1 MTALTE
7 LLRSRREVLLSQG
20 HPIKGEPR
28 SIKYAYALG
37 VALVAQSD
45 GKICFEEAEYLKN
58 LTTRLD
64 LPESDFSQ
72 IVELVSVCPQELI
85 DKVVISLREGEWG
98 LFFLFDIQS
107 IAGKDGDFSEDE
119 KDTLN
124 LFAELL
130 KILPSERDRV
140 LELGTDSS
148 MDYGQVMIAI
158 GRLLLENPAH
168 RPNGKE
174 QAEHWFKKAMIWSE
188 TAAKSGYLPAYRY
201 MGELYIEGLGVKED
215 RKEALGFWTLVAE
228 AGDPEA
234 MMTAGE
240 LEEDGN
246 RAIEW
251 YKKAAASGKPEALFK
266 IGEILEN
273 SEERQEALT
282 FYRNALLQCQG
293 LETLK
298 WVLEEDKIKDTDISS
313 DPMEGKLP
321 LRQAI
326 ARSNALHSAGIS
338 SGLIDTYLET
348 LDEYIEGLL
357 AVIRE
362 YASAKGFL
370 KKVVRWSLRIGG
382 AIISAIW
389 AGNLWGSAESWL
401 GKTGSVFLWLIC
413 LGCIAESFSERKRGK
428 IWKEAKTAQKE
439 SLLNAVFARS

>member
-28 SIKYAYALG
+28 AIKYAYALG
-37 VALVAQSD
+37 VGLAAISD
-45 GKICFEEAEYLKN
+45 GKICFEEEEYLKN

-72 IVELVSVCPQELI
+72 IMGVLSVCPQELI

-107 IAGKDGDFSEDE
+107 IAGRDGKISDE
-119 KDTLN
+119 ERETIY

-130 KILPSERDRV
+130 KILPSERDRI

-148 MDYGQVMIAI
+148 IDYGQVMIAI
-158 GRLLLENPAH
+158 GRLLLENPAN
-168 RPNGKE
+168 RPKGRE

-215 RKEALGFWTLVAE
+215 RKKALGFWNIAAE

-240 LEEDGN
+240 LEEDGD

-251 YKKAAASGKPEALFK
+251 YKKAATSGKPEALFK

-273 SEERQEALT
+273 SEDYQEALT
-282 FYRNALLQCQG
+282 FYRNALLQCRG

-298 WVLEEDKIKDTDISS
+298 WTLEEDRIKDSDITSN
-313 DPMEGKLP
+313 PMDGKLP

-326 ARSNALHSAGIS
+326 ARSDTLRSAGIS
-338 SGLIDTYLET
+338 SDIIDAYLET
-348 LDEYIEGLL
+348 LDEYIEGQL

-362 YASAKGFL
+362 YASTKGFL
-370 KKVVRWSLRIGG
+370 KKVVRWSLRVGG
-382 AIISAIW
+382 SLFFAIW
-389 AGNLWGSAESWL
+389 ALGLWSSAESWV
-401 GKTGSVFLWLIC
+401 GKTCSAFLWLAC
-413 LGCIAESFSERKRGK
+413 LACIGESFSERKRSK
-428 IWKEAKTAQKE
+428 IWKEAKKAQKDTV
-439 SLLNAVFARS
+439 LNAIFARS